1 MNTMENFRKPKIKMK
16 TTALR
21 HKQLKFDF
29 DLSDA
34 RNTKEILSYID
45 ALIADNGYIML
56 KDVIAK
62 FAGKPYAWPEKRIL
76 QYIFDLFG
84 DVKIRFLFNG
94 EKIQPDDLKNLLNNA
109 SLWSNI
115 EIIKPEVVDKTNLI
129 KAGHLGEKL
138 FGSAG
143 PEEQNDLCLFLRRN
157 LGNWERDLNS
167 FSQLANTGKYPG
179 KDKIDNYLGLF
190 VRLLSIHEPN
200 EFILNL
206 ISRKRDLVT
215 AYKNMKTL
223 SDFYNHRI
231 QIWNYMLKAIEEF
244 KPNLTNLEKYPE
256 VKNALAR
263 LDLIINNLSPY
274 EMIEDISDLVSTV
287 KAVNDDIVEKKTAS
301 FRAQA
306 TEDVVKKIAQ
316 ILSLL
321 DRQNA
326 SPDIRNNALLNLQK
340 IKKLIKKSKTIQDIS
355 YYLDEAMHEFDIALD
370 LIEEKRTG
378 I

>member
-29 DLSDA
+29 DQSGA
-34 RNTKEILSYID
+34 RNTKEVLAHID
-45 ALIADNGYIML
+45 ALIAENGHITL
-56 KDVIAK
+56 KDVITK
-62 FAGKPYAWPEKRIL
+62 FSGKSYAWSEKRIL

-94 EKIQPDDLKNLLNNA
+94 ERIRPDDLKNLLNNA
-109 SLWSNI
+109 SLWRNI

-129 KAGHLGEKL
+129 KAGHICKKL
-138 FGSAG
+138 FGSAC

-157 LGNWERDLNS
+157 LRSWEKDLNS
-167 FSQLANTGKYPG
+167 FCQLVNTGKYPG
-179 KDKIDNYLGLF
+179 KKKIDNYLSLLL
-190 VRLLSIHEPN
+190 RLLSIHEPN

-206 ISRKRDLVT
+206 ISRKRDLLT
-215 AYKNMKTL
+215 AYINLKTL

-231 QIWNYMLKAIEEF
+231 QTWDFMLKAIEEF
-244 KPNLTNLEKYPE
+244 KPNLTHLGKIPE

-263 LDLIINNLSPY
+263 LDLIINNPSPY
-274 EMIEDISDLVSTV
+274 DMIEDISDLVSTV
-287 KAVNDDIVEKKTAS
+287 KVVNDDIIEKKTAS
-301 FRAQA
+301 FRTQA
-306 TEDVVKKIAQ
+306 TEDVLKKITR

-321 DRQNA
+321 DRENA
-326 SPDIRNNALLNLQK
+326 SPDFRNKTLFKLQK
-340 IKKLIKKSKTIQDIS
+340 IKILIEKSKNIHGIS
-355 YYLDEAMHEFDIALD
+355 HHLDEAMHEFDIALD

>member
-1 MNTMENFRKPKIKMK
+1 MK

-29 DLSDA
+29 DQSDT
-34 RNTKEILSYID
+34 RNTKKILTHVD
-45 ALIADNGYIML
+45 ALIADNGHIIL
-56 KDVIAK
+56 KDVISE
-62 FAGKPYAWPEKRIL
+62 FAGNPYTWPEKRIL

-94 EKIQPDDLKNLLNNA
+94 ERIRPDDLKNLLNNA
-109 SLWSNI
+109 SLWRNI

-129 KAGHLGEKL
+129 KAGHICKKL

-157 LGNWERDLNS
+157 LRSWERDLNL

-179 KDKIDNYLGLF
+179 KNEIDNNLDLLL
-190 VRLLSIHEPN
+190 RLLSIHEPN
-200 EFILNL
+200 EFILSL
-206 ISRKRDLVT
+206 LSRKRDLLA
-215 AYKNMKTL
+215 AYKSLKTL

-231 QIWNYMLKAIEEF
+231 QTWDFMLKAIEEF
-244 KPNLTNLEKYPE
+244 KPNLTHLEKNPE
-256 VKNALAR
+256 VKNTLAR
-263 LDLIINNLSPY
+263 LSRIINNPSPY

-287 KAVNDDIVEKKTAS
+287 KVVNDDIVEKKTAS

-306 TEDVVKKIAQ
+306 IEDVANKITQ

-321 DRQNA
+321 DRENA
-326 SPDIRNNALLNLQK
+326 SPDNRNKALLNLQK
-340 IKKLIKKSKTIQDIS
+340 IKKLIEKSKNIHGIS
-355 YYLDEAMHEFDIALD
+355 HHLDEAMHEFDIALD
-370 LIEEKRTG
+370 LIEKKRTD